1 MSEPD
6 PAHRTF
12 TFLGTGTSVG
22 VPMIGCDCAV
32 CRSPNPRNNRYR
44 CSVVIGTPRGNIL
57 IDTTPELR
65 LQLLRADVKLVHAI
79 LYTHYHVD
87 HLFGLDDARL
97 FPATLGGH
105 LPIYCNDETE
115 EVIRQAFAYA
125 FHPGNEDLPAG
136 MLPRL
141 EFRRVGEQPFEV
153 LGERFTPIPL
163 VHGRF
168 NVLGFRVGNVAYCT
182 DVSAIPKRSWPLLEG
197 LDVFVIDALRPD
209 KPHPSHFSLG
219 QALEAVARVK
229 PRQAFLTHM
238 SHTMDYDQLV
248 KTLPAGVA
256 PAYDGLSFR
265 F

>member
-1 MSEPD
+1 MSDSAPED
-6 PAHRTF
+6 RTF

-22 VPMIGCDCAV
+22 VPMIGCECAV
-32 CRSPNPRNNRYR
+32 CQSPNPRNQRYR
-44 CSVVIGTPRGNIL
+44 CSVLINTTRGNIL

-65 LQLLRADVKLVHAI
+65 LQLLRARVKLVHAI

-97 FPATLGGH
+97 FPAALGGH

-115 EVIRQAFAYA
+115 EGIRQAFAYA
-125 FHPGNEDLPAG
+125 FHPANEGLPAG

-141 EFRRVGEQPFEV
+141 EFHRIDERPFEV
-153 LGERFTPIPL
+153 LGQTVTPIPL

-168 NVLGFRVGNVAYCT
+168 NVLGFRIGDVAYCT
-182 DVSAIPKRSWPLLEG
+182 DVSAIPDRSWPLLEG
-197 LDVFVIDALRPD
+197 LKVFVIDALRPD
-209 KPHPSHFSLG
+209 RPHPSHFSLG
-219 QALEAVARVK
+219 QALEAIARVRPK
-229 PRQAFLTHM
+229 QAYLTHM
-238 SHTMDYDQLV
+238 AHTMDYDALV
-248 KTLPAGVA
+248 KTLPPGVA